1 MIILARIL
9 RFIFWVLVVSWS
21 VAILRWVVKRMG
33 REAAKSKPY
42 VDVGNETVARKLVR
56 DPVCGMHIAE
66 VLALPLRQGGELLH
80 FCSAECRDKY
90 IDGTQKFAANA

>member
-1 MIILARIL
+1 
-9 RFIFWVLVVSWS
+9 
-21 VAILRWVVKRMG
+21 LRWIVNRMG

-42 VDVGNETVARKLVR
+42 VDVTNETVARKLVR

-66 VLALPLRQGGELLH
+66 VLALPLRQDGEILH

-90 IDGTQKFAANA
+90 ISGARKFAANA